1 MSRIQP
7 LNEYFHSPFSPRT
20 LVICFVVPLF
30 IALLFKRRAKGTLPP
45 GPLGDPIIGH
55 LRYVPMSFPWLKFT
69 EWYKKYGDVF
79 YVHMCG
85 RPMIVLSSFAA
96 AKELMDKRGLN
107 YSDRNRFVM
116 QSELW
121 VHSSTLIHVLT
132 KLYTQDRVE
141 KFIRVSTLRRRTPST
156 KGTHPTNARSTRCR
170 NIPATHTKA
179 CGSTRDE
186 SLYLSRWFPWAY
198 TPVSKSNHA
207 RTWSKNNT
215 TSQLRCLYSC

>member
-30 IALLFKRRAKGTLPP
+30 VALLFKRRAKVTLPP

-121 VHSSTLIHVLT
+121 VHSSTLIRILT
-132 KLYTQDRVE
+132 KLYTQDGVG
-141 KFIRVSTLRRRTPST
+141 KCVRVSTLWRRTPST
-156 KGTHPTNARSTRCR
+156 KGTRPTNAQSKRCR
-170 NIPATHTKA
+170 NIPTTHTKA

-186 SLYLSRWFPWAY
+186 SLYLSR
-198 TPVSKSNHA
+198 
-207 RTWSKNNT
+207 
-215 TSQLRCLYSC
+215 